1 MFGDIL
7 LMKKKKLLKRLFI
20 LLIAIYVIFTLI
32 NQQKTLNK
40 YSKNSEELN
49 TQIAEAEEEKEE
61 LTRQKDNVDSLDFIE
76 KTARDMLDM
85 YYPNERVYIN
95 QGI

>member
-1 MFGDIL
+1 
-7 LMKKKKLLKRLFI
+7 MKKKKLLKRLII

-32 NQQKTLNK
+32 NQQKTLNQ
-40 YSKNSEELN
+40 YSRNSEELN

>member
-1 MFGDIL
+1 
-7 LMKKKKLLKRLFI
+7 MKKKKLLKRLII
-20 LLIAIYVIFTLI
+20 LLIAIYVIFTLV
-32 NQQKTLNK
+32 NQQKTLNQ
-40 YSKNSEELN
+40 YSQNSEELN
-49 TQIAEAEEEKEE
+49 TKIAEAEEEKEE
-61 LTRQKDNVDSLDFIE
+61 LTKQKDNVDSLELIE

>member
-1 MFGDIL
+1 
-7 LMKKKKLLKRLFI
+7 MKNKKIFRKIII
-20 LLIAIYVIFTLI
+20 LLIAIYFIFTLI
-32 NQQKTLNK
+32 NQQKTLNQ
-40 YSKNSEELN
+40 YSKNSQELN
-49 TQIAEAEEEKEE
+49 IQIADAEEEKEE
-61 LTRQKDNVDSLDFIE
+61 LTKQKDNVDSLEFIE

>member
-1 MFGDIL
+1 
-7 LMKKKKLLKRLFI
+7 MKKKKLLKRLII
-20 LLIAIYVIFTLI
+20 LLIAIYVIFTLV
-32 NQQKTLNK
+32 NQQKTLTQ
-40 YSKNSEELN
+40 YSQNSEELN
-49 TQIAEAEEEKEE
+49 TKIAEAEEEKEE
-61 LTRQKDNVDSLDFIE
+61 LTKQKDNVDSLEFIE

>member
-1 MFGDIL
+1 
-7 LMKKKKLLKRLFI
+7 MKKKKIFIKIII
-20 LLIAIYVIFTLI
+20 LLIAIYFIFTLI
-32 NQQKTLNK
+32 NQQKTLNQ
-40 YSKNSEELN
+40 YSKNSQELN
-49 TQIAEAEEEKEE
+49 IQIADAEEEKEE
-61 LTRQKDNVDSLDFIE
+61 LTKQKDNVDSLEFIE

>member
-1 MFGDIL
+1 
-7 LMKKKKLLKRLFI
+7 MKKKKLLKRLII
-20 LLIAIYVIFTLI
+20 LLIAIYFIFTLI
-32 NQQKTLNK
+32 NQQKTLNQ
-40 YSKNSEELN
+40 YSRNSEELN

-61 LTRQKDNVDSLDFIE
+61 LTKQKDNVDSLEFIE

>member
-1 MFGDIL
+1 
-7 LMKKKKLLKRLFI
+7 MKKKKLLKRLII
-20 LLIAIYVIFTLI
+20 LLIAIYVIFTLV
-32 NQQKTLNK
+32 NQQKTLNQ
-40 YSKNSEELN
+40 YSQNSEELN
-49 TQIAEAEEEKEE
+49 TKIAEAEEEKEE
-61 LTRQKDNVDSLDFIE
+61 LTKQKDNVDSLDFIE

>member
-1 MFGDIL
+1 
-7 LMKKKKLLKRLFI
+7 MKKKKILKRLVI

-32 NQQKTLNK
+32 NQQKTLNQ
-40 YSKNSEELN
+40 YSRNSEELN
-49 TQIAEAEEEKEE
+49 TKIAEAEEEKEE
-61 LTRQKDNVDSLDFIE
+61 LTNQKDNVDSLEFIE

-95 QGI
+95 QGM

>member
-1 MFGDIL
+1 
-7 LMKKKKLLKRLFI
+7 MKKKKILKRLVI

-32 NQQKTLNK
+32 NQQKTLNQ
-40 YSKNSEELN
+40 YSRNSEELN

-61 LTRQKDNVDSLDFIE
+61 LTNQKENVDSLEFIE

-85 YYPNERVYIN
+85 YYPNERVYVN

>member
-1 MFGDIL
+1 
-7 LMKKKKLLKRLFI
+7 MKKKKLLKRLII
-20 LLIAIYVIFTLI
+20 LLITIYVIFTLV
-32 NQQKTLNK
+32 NQQKTLNQ
-40 YSKNSEELN
+40 YSQNSEELN
-49 TQIAEAEEEKEE
+49 TKIAEAEEEKEE
-61 LTRQKDNVDSLDFIE
+61 LTKQKDNVDSLEFIE

>member
-1 MFGDIL
+1 
-7 LMKKKKLLKRLFI
+7 MKKKKLLKRLII
-20 LLIAIYVIFTLI
+20 LLIAIYVIFTLV
-32 NQQKTLNK
+32 NQQKTLNQ
-40 YSKNSEELN
+40 YSRNSEELN

-61 LTRQKDNVDSLDFIE
+61 LTKQKDNVDSLEFIE

-85 YYPNERVYIN
+85 YYPNERVYVN